1 MGIPRVQLCTEL
13 FYAIVPTLF
22 LCFFGDLLS
31 LHLTTFEMFLFLL
44 YLGLN
49 SEMIPLKCIYPSQ

>member
-1 MGIPRVQLCTEL
+1 LCTEL

-31 LHLTTFEMFLFLL
+31 LHLNTFEMFLFLL